1 MLYNSKYKKIYEINI
16 ERTWESQR
24 DKIAVKLLP
33 KIAKEI
39 NKKYTVAIE
48 EIRKMLYTNWRTKN
62 RGWHLRIN
70 GDEERDKRRKRKNTE
85 MKAVRL

>member
-1 MLYNSKYKKIYEINI
+1 MLYKSKYKKVYEIKI
-16 ERTWESQR
+16 DRMWESQW
-24 DKIAVKLLP
+24 DKIIVKLLP

-62 RGWHLRIN
+62 REWHVREN
-70 GDEERDKRRKRKNTE
+70 GDEERNKRRKKKNTE
-85 MKAVRL
+85 MKVVRL